1 MRNYAGAVIAVD
13 TNVVVRLLTG
23 DDSTQFARANKLFEV
38 DTIFLPKTVV
48 LETEWVLRILYGL
61 PAQDIV
67 RALSA
72 LVALPQVRSE
82 DASTVVEALEFSRRG
97 VDFADALHI
106 VSSRMAE
113 RFATFDR
120 TLIRR
125 ARASATHIVVA
136 SP

>member
-1 MRNYAGAVIAVD
+1 MIAVD

-23 DDSTQFARANKLFEV
+23 DDPTQFARAHKLFETE
-38 DTIFLPKTVV
+38 TIFLPKTVV
-48 LETEWVLRILYGL
+48 LEAEWVLRSLYGL

-72 LVALPQVRSE
+72 LIALPQVRSE
-82 DASTVVEALEFSRRG
+82 DASTIVEALELSRRG
-97 VDFADALHI
+97 LDFADALHI
-106 VSSRMAE
+106 ASSRMAE

>member
-1 MRNYAGAVIAVD
+1 VIAVD

-23 DDSTQFARANKLFEV
+23 DDPTQFARVHKWFETE
-38 DTIFLPKTVV
+38 TIFLPKTVV
-48 LETEWVLRILYGL
+48 LETEWVLRSLYGL

-82 DASTVVEALEFSRRG
+82 DASAIVEALELSRRG
-97 VDFADALHI
+97 LDFTDALHI
-106 VSSRMAE
+106 ASSRIAE

-125 ARASATHIVVA
+125 ARAAATHIVVA
-136 SP
+136 FP

>member
-1 MRNYAGAVIAVD
+1 
-13 TNVVVRLLTG
+13 
-23 DDSTQFARANKLFEV
+23 
-38 DTIFLPKTVV
+38 VV
-48 LETEWVLRILYGL
+48 LETEWILRGLYGL
-61 PAQDIV
+61 PAQDIA

-82 DASTVVEALEFSRRG
+82 DASTIVKALEFSRRG
-97 VDFADALHI
+97 LDFADALHI
-106 VSSRMAE
+106 ASSRMAE

-125 ARASATHIVVA
+125 ARSSATHIVVA